1 MKKMK
6 RDNSEE
12 GQAIVYLVIGMVVF
26 LGFVALAIDG
36 GMAMADGRRAQN
48 GADSASLA
56 GGAAAALVLENDKID
71 YQNWSCYGPARNNAV
86 DTAISRASANSFS
99 LDKNLD
105 HHNGVITRC
114 GSYNY
119 GFFNDVYMD
128 VTVDISMTTKSNFAQ
143 LVFPSVLHNE
153 VDATTR
159 VRPRQPAL
167 FGNALVALSPQP
179 CQGNQYGAL
188 FLGNGDTNITGGGI
202 FSNGCIRGNGS
213 AVVNVD
219 GGGIFGHY
227 LNANGGDFNPDPET
241 TTFTIPISEY
251 DIPAPDCGDPHAHNI
266 TATDLEKDLK
276 KGPVTLDP
284 GLWCITGDLTINSKD
299 TLKGTGVTIYKPNGK
314 FDVNGAAD
322 IELSAPPSDP
332 DPSPAIG
339 GVLLYLPISNP
350 SAVTLNGN
358 SGSFY
363 DGMIIS
369 PRSGLTLNGDAS
381 DYVHGQV
388 VSWTVYVSGNNGFEI
403 NYNPDDGYQKPTSI
417 ELSK

>member
-1 MKKMK
+1 MHGK
-6 RDNSEE
+6 NYPSEK

-36 GMAMADGRRAQN
+36 GMALADGRRAQN

-56 GGAAAALVLENDKID
+56 GGAAASLVLENDNID
-71 YQNWSCYGPARNNAV
+71 YQNWSCYGPARSYAV
-86 DTAISRASANSFS
+86 DTALSRASANGFNI
-99 LDKNLD
+99 DTNLAK
-105 HHNGVITRC
+105 HNGVITRC
-114 GSYNY
+114 GSYDY
-119 GFFNDVYMD
+119 GFFTDVYMD
-128 VTVDISMTTKSNFAQ
+128 VTVDVSTTTQSNFAQ
-143 LVFPSVLHNE
+143 LVFPSLLQNQ

-179 CQGNQYGAL
+179 CSGNKYGAL
-188 FLGNGDTNITGGGI
+188 FLGTGDTDITGGGV

-213 AVVNVD
+213 AEVD
-219 GGGIFGHY
+219 VTGGGIFGHY
-227 LNANGGDFNPDPET
+227 LDVNGGTFSPAPQT

-251 DIPAPDCGDPHAHNI
+251 DIPIPDCNNPHAHKI
-266 TATDLEKDLK
+266 TAKVFAKSNYVKGTPLE
-276 KGPVTLDP
+276 P
-284 GLWCITGDLTINSKD
+284 GLWCITGDVTINAGDKVY
-299 TLKGTGVTIYKPNGK
+299 GTGVTIFKPDGG
-314 FDVNGAAD
+314 FTVNGAAD
-322 IELSAPPSDP
+322 IKLSAPPNKP

-350 SAVTLNGN
+350 SDVKLNGG

-363 DGMIIS
+363 DGMIIA
-369 PRSGLTLNGDAS
+369 PRSSMTLNGNAS

-388 VSWTVYVSGNNGFEI
+388 VGWTVFVSGTNGFGI
-403 NYNPDDGYQKPTSI
+403 DYNPDDGYQKPTSI